1 VGRFFADEVAGPL
14 GLDLWIGLPEDQEH
28 RFAPHFSASPSPPIE
43 VSRALLAQ
51 AGVDVG
57 SRLART
63 ILHTLST
70 TEEAIALMGSSR
82 DARAVEVPAGN
93 GVGDARSLAR
103 MYAALIGEV
112 DGVRLIGPETLQS
125 ACAPQLDG
133 MGPPAELA
141 VFAPDRGQNSGLGF
155 GLPWVLTPMLGPGS
169 FGHSGAGGR
178 LGFAHPGL
186 GVSVGYV
193 CNTMIN
199 SPTEP
204 DPRWVGWT
212 RALHEALGA

>member
-1 VGRFFADEVAGPL
+1 
-14 GLDLWIGLPEDQEH
+14 
-28 RFAPHFSASPSPPIE
+28 
-43 VSRALLAQ
+43 
-51 AGVDVG
+51 
-57 SRLART
+57 
-63 ILHTLST
+63 
-70 TEEAIALMGSSR
+70 
-82 DARAVEVPAGN
+82 
-93 GVGDARSLAR
+93 
-103 MYAALIGEV
+103 V